1 MDFNWILIN
10 SYKFPI
16 TVLGPGERIGIWTQG
31 CSIRCNGCMSKHTWE
46 FDKTKKKD
54 IYQFVNLL
62 KKFNCKSVTISGG
75 EPFDQINFLFFLK
88 ELRKNGF
95 DDILVYSGYK
105 YEYIRKNFKKYLFY
119 IDVLISEPFEKGNE
133 SDLAYKGSDN
143 QKAII
148 FNKKIFNKYKKFL
161 TSKKNK
167 TLQIFN
173 DLIVG
178 IPYQKDIE
186 RILNE

>member
-10 SYKFPI
+10 NYKYPI
-16 TVLGPGERIGIWTQG
+16 TVLGPGERIAVWTQG
-31 CSIRCNGCMSKHTWE
+31 CSIRCKGCMSKHTWE
-46 FDKTKKKD
+46 FNKNYKKNIKEF
-54 IYQFVNLL
+54 IHELNQY
-62 KKFNCKSVTISGG
+62 NCKSITISGG

-88 ELRKNGF
+88 ELRNNGF
-95 DDILVYSGYK
+95 DDILVYSGYPYNFIK
-105 YEYIRKNFKKYLFY
+105 QSFKKCLFY
-119 IDVLISEPFEKGNE
+119 IDVLISEPFESGNE
-133 SDLAYKGSDN
+133 SLLAYKGSDN

-161 TSKKNK
+161 TSKKDK
-167 TLQIFN
+167 TLQIFD